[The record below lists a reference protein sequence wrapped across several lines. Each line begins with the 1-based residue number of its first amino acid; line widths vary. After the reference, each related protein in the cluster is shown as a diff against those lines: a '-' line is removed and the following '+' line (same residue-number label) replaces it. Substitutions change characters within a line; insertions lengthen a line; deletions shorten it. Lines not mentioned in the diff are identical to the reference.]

1 MFKNFQILN
10 FVENIFQILGE
21 CIYENFH
28 TQILKSILINSHFS
42 YNSNWEINVLLK
54 KYFQRNLFPSNYQIF
69 FWL

>member
-42 YNSNWEINVLLK
+42 YNSN
-54 KYFQRNLFPSNYQIF
+54 
-69 FWL
+69 